1 MDKPTLIII
10 AGRPGSGKSTLAHI
24 IAKEIRCPLIS
35 RDEIKEGYINTLHI
49 EHNKIKNEEN
59 IKIYDTF
66 FNVIELLLDNRI
78 TIVAEAAFQH
88 KLWFPKYEVLKQK
101 SRIKIIICK
110 AEVDLAYR
118 RYSERKNKD
127 PLREYF
133 HGDTA
138 TSAENNIYEPPQFPE
153 PTLEI
158 DTTNGYKP
166 NLFEIKLF
174 ITNGKNI

>member
-1 MDKPTLIII
+1 MDKPKLIII

-35 RDEIKEGYINTLHI
+35 RDEIKEGYINTIKI
-49 EHNKIKNEEN
+49 EHNKIKKEEN
-59 IKIYDTF
+59 TKIYNTF

-88 KLWFPKYEVLKQK
+88 KIWFPKYEILKQK
-101 SRIKIIICK
+101 SNIKIIICK
-110 AEVDLAYR
+110 VETNLAYK
-118 RYSERKNKD
+118 RYLERKNKD

-133 HGDTA
+133 HGDA
-138 TSAENNIYEPPQFPE
+138 TILTENNIYEPPQFPE

-158 DTTNGYKP
+158 DTTNEYNP
-166 NLFEIKLF
+166 NLSEIKLF
-174 ITNGKNI
+174 INNEERK